1 MKRREFLKAG
11 ALVVVGTAAAASGVV
26 GIANADDA
34 AAAQLSTLNQAQG
47 ATLLKITRRIFP
59 HKQIDDGPYWSVVR
73 DLDAAAASDSTVAKL
88 VADGLAALDTGWKHF
103 VDMSDQ
109 EQTEALKKIET
120 TPFFQKVRS
129 VELQSFYSNPDV
141 WKVLGYQGP
150 AYRFGGYI
158 KHGFD
163 DLAWLP
169 NPPESASPKPS

>member
-26 GIANADDA
+26 GIASADDVA
-34 AAAQLSTLNQAQG
+34 SQLTTLNQAQG
-47 ATLLKITRRIFP
+47 ASLLKMTRRIFP

-73 DLDAAAASDSTVAKL
+73 DLDAAATGDASVAKL
-88 VADGLAALDTGWKHF
+88 LADGIAALDTGWKHF
-103 VDMSDQ
+103 VDMTDA
-109 EQTEALKKIET
+109 EQTAALKNVET
-120 TPFFQKVRS
+120 TPFFQKVHS

-141 WKVLGYQGP
+141 WKALGYQGP
-150 AYRFGGYI
+150 AYRIGGYI

-169 NPPESASPKPS
+169 NPPESASPKAG

>member
-34 AAAQLSTLNQAQG
+34 AAQLTTLNQAQG
-47 ATLLKITRRIFP
+47 ATLLKVTRCIFP

-73 DLDAAAASDSTVAKL
+73 DIDAAATSDSAIAKM
-88 VADGLAALDTGWKHF
+88 LAAGIEALDTGWKRF
-103 VDMSDQ
+103 VDMTEE
-109 EQTEALKKIET
+109 EQTAALKKIET

-129 VELQSFYSNPDV
+129 VELQSFYSNPEV
-141 WKVLGYQGP
+141 WKELGYQGP
-150 AYRFGGYI
+150 AYRIGGYI

-163 DLAWLP
+163 DLTWLP
-169 NPPESASPKPS
+169 NPPESASPKPA

>member
-11 ALVVVGTAAAASGVV
+11 ALVVVGTAAASGVV
-26 GIANADDA
+26 SIASADDA
-34 AAAQLSTLNQAQG
+34 ASQLTTIQQAQG
-47 ATLLKITRRIFP
+47 QALLKMTRRIFP

-73 DLDAAAASDSTVAKL
+73 DLDSAAGADASVAKL
-88 VADGLAALDTGWKHF
+88 LADGIAALDTGWKRF
-103 VDMSDQ
+103 VDMSDE
-109 EQTEALKKIET
+109 EQTAALKKIET

-129 VELQSFYSNPDV
+129 VELQSLYSNPDV

-150 AYRFGGYI
+150 AYKFGGYI

-169 NPPESASPKPS
+169 NPPESASPKPA